1 MTLQAALLGAAI
13 DDLFATGLVLRRS
26 IALADRVEVFF
37 LDPLVVFGE
46 LLVSVDGRLFA
57 PFDGG
62 LFAAFVC
69 GYVLGDV
76 VCRYLL
82 RDVDL
87 RAPYGC
93 REVGSTVE
101 PKVPSAVSVGSDDS
115 AWSYAVASESS
126 PALATRAS
134 STLSACASTR
144 GGASTDAAI
153 MASHPNQTGA
163 ANGPLGGL
171 ATSAIISAK
180 ASMLHRPFGPS
191 IHSFSRARHLPI
203 PSCSFP
209 SASSDRSR
217 RGPSQLSPPTPSG
230 IISRSKESLED
241 SYPGRNEVMARSAPE
256 GPSGRMHGGDR
267 RG

>member
-1 MTLQAALLGAAI
+1 MSLGSSWKEGRQGLARTRPPTLQTPRAMTLQAALLGAAI

-26 IALADRVEVFF
+26 IDLADRVEVFF

-101 PKVPSAVSVGSDDS
+101 PKVPSALPGRERGLRRQCLVVCGRERI
-115 AWSYAVASESS
+115 VA
-126 PALATRAS
+126 
-134 STLSACASTR
+134 
-144 GGASTDAAI
+144 
-153 MASHPNQTGA
+153 
-163 ANGPLGGL
+163 
-171 ATSAIISAK
+171 
-180 ASMLHRPFGPS
+180 
-191 IHSFSRARHLPI
+191 RARDEGVVNAQRLRLDARRGVHGCCDHGLPTQ
-203 PSCSFP
+203 P
-209 SASSDRSR
+209 DRSR
-217 RGPSQLSPPTPSG
+217 EP
-230 IISRSKESLED
+230 
-241 SYPGRNEVMARSAPE
+241 
-256 GPSGRMHGGDR
+256 
-267 RG
+267 